1 MIDEDIFKNYNVEKI
16 FLGES
21 VFMSSKAMTTLVESL
36 TKLPGV
42 GAKTAARLAYHIV
55 EMKSADV
62 EKLAQAILNV
72 KNETHACKICFNTID
87 KSREVCEIC
96 ESKKRNGKIIC
107 VVKDAK
113 DLDAIERAGFF
124 EGKYH
129 VTGGLIS
136 PLAGITQEDIHLR
149 ELINRVAENEIEE
162 IIIAFEPTVEGDAT
176 ALFIAR
182 LLNPAGVKV
191 TKLARGLAVGADFAG
206 TDSVTLAKAI
216 ENRIP
221 V

>member
-1 MIDEDIFKNYNVEKI
+1 
-16 FLGES
+16 
-21 VFMSSKAMTTLVESL
+21 MSSKAMAALVESL

-42 GAKTAARLAYHIV
+42 GTKTAARLAYHIAA
-55 EMKSADV
+55 MKADDV
-62 EKLAQAILNV
+62 ENLAAAIRSVKLD
-72 KNETHACKICFNTID
+72 THACEICFNTID
-87 KSREVCEIC
+87 ADKNIC
-96 ESKKRNGKIIC
+96 DICASDKRDGKIIC

-113 DLDAIERAGFF
+113 DLDAIERAGTFD
-124 EGKYH
+124 GKYH

-136 PLAGITQEDIHLR
+136 PLAGVSQEDIHLR
-149 ELINRVAENEIEE
+149 ELIQRVKDDNVEE

-176 ALFIAR
+176 SLFISR

-206 TDSVTLAKAI
+206 TDSLTIAKAI
-216 ENRIP
+216 ENRVP

>member
-1 MIDEDIFKNYNVEKI
+1 
-16 FLGES
+16 
-21 VFMSSKAMTTLVESL
+21 MSSKAMAALVESL

-42 GAKTAARLAYHIV
+42 GTKTAARLAYHIAAV
-55 EMKSADV
+55 
-62 EKLAQAILNV
+62 KLD
-72 KNETHACKICFNTID
+72 THACAVCFNTID
-87 KSREVCEIC
+87 ADKNIC
-96 ESKKRNGKIIC
+96 DICASDKRDGKIIC

-113 DLDAIERAGFF
+113 DLDAIERAGTF

-136 PLAGITQEDIHLR
+136 PLAGVSQEDIHLR
-149 ELINRVAENEIEE
+149 ELIKRVGDDKIEE

-176 ALFIAR
+176 SLFISR

-206 TDSVTLAKAI
+206 TDSLTIAKAI
-216 ENRIP
+216 ENRVP

>member
-1 MIDEDIFKNYNVEKI
+1 
-16 FLGES
+16 
-21 VFMSSKAMTTLVESL
+21 MSSKAMTALVESL

-42 GAKTAARLAYHIV
+42 GNKTAARLAYHIAA
-55 EMKSADV
+55 MKADDV
-62 EKLAQAILNV
+62 ENLAAAIRSVKLD
-72 KNETHACKICFNTID
+72 TRACEICFNTID
-87 KSREVCEIC
+87 ADKNIC
-96 ESKKRNGKIIC
+96 DICASDKRDGKIIC

-113 DLDAIERAGFF
+113 DLDAIERAGTFD
-124 EGKYH
+124 GKYH

-136 PLAGITQEDIHLR
+136 PLAGVSQEDIHLR
-149 ELINRVAENEIEE
+149 ELIQRVKDDNVEE

-176 ALFIAR
+176 SLFISR

-206 TDSVTLAKAI
+206 TDSLTIAKAI
-216 ENRIP
+216 ENRVP

>member
-1 MIDEDIFKNYNVEKI
+1 M
-16 FLGES
+16 
-21 VFMSSKAMTTLVESL
+21 AALVESL

-42 GAKTAARLAYHIV
+42 GTKTAARLAYHIAA
-55 EMKSADV
+55 MKADDV
-62 EKLAQAILNV
+62 ENLAAAIRSVKLD
-72 KNETHACKICFNTID
+72 TRACEICFNTID
-87 KSREVCEIC
+87 ADKNIC
-96 ESKKRNGKIIC
+96 DICASDKRDGKIIC

-113 DLDAIERAGFF
+113 DLDAIERAGTFD
-124 EGKYH
+124 GKYH

-136 PLAGITQEDIHLR
+136 PLAGVSQEDIHLR
-149 ELINRVAENEIEE
+149 ELIKRVGDEKVEE

-176 ALFIAR
+176 ALFISR

-206 TDSVTLAKAI
+206 TDSLTIAKAI
-216 ENRIP
+216 ENRVP

>member
-1 MIDEDIFKNYNVEKI
+1 
-16 FLGES
+16 
-21 VFMSSKAMTTLVESL
+21 MSSKAMAALVESL
-36 TKLPGV
+36 QKLPGV
-42 GAKTAARLAYHIV
+42 GSKTAARLAYHIV
-55 EMKSADV
+55 EMKSDDV
-62 EKLAQAILNV
+62 ENLAAAIRNI
-72 KNETHACKICFNTID
+72 KNETHACSICFNTID
-87 KSREVCEIC
+87 KSRDICEIC
-96 ESKKRNGKIIC
+96 ASDKRNGKIIC
-107 VVKDAK
+107 VVKDSK

-124 EGKYH
+124 DGKYH

-136 PLAGITQEDIHLR
+136 PLAGVTQEDIRLR
-149 ELINRVAENEIEE
+149 ELIKRVGENDIEE

>member
-1 MIDEDIFKNYNVEKI
+1 
-16 FLGES
+16 
-21 VFMSSKAMTTLVESL
+21 MTTLVESL

-96 ESKKRNGKIIC
+96 SSTKRNGKIIC

-191 TKLARGLAVGADFAG
+191 TKLARGLAVGADFSG

>member
-1 MIDEDIFKNYNVEKI
+1 M
-16 FLGES
+16 
-21 VFMSSKAMTTLVESL
+21 AALVESL

-42 GAKTAARLAYHIV
+42 GAKTAARLAYHIA
-55 EMKSADV
+55 EMKPDDV
-62 EKLAQAILNV
+62 EDLAAAIRSVKLN
-72 KNETHACKICFNTID
+72 THACAVCFNTID
-87 KSREVCEIC
+87 ADKTVCDIC
-96 ESKKRNGKIIC
+96 ASDKRDGKIIC

-113 DLDAIERAGFF
+113 DLDAIERAGTFD
-124 EGKYH
+124 GKYH

-136 PLAGITQEDIHLR
+136 PLAGVSQNDIRLR
-149 ELINRVAENEIEE
+149 ELIQRVGDDKVEE
-162 IIIAFEPTVEGDAT
+162 VIIAFEPTVEGDAT
-176 ALFIAR
+176 SLFISR

-206 TDSVTLAKAI
+206 TDSLTLAKAI

>member
-1 MIDEDIFKNYNVEKI
+1 M
-16 FLGES
+16 
-21 VFMSSKAMTTLVESL
+21 AALVESL

-42 GAKTAARLAYHIV
+42 GIKTAARLAYHIA
-55 EMKSADV
+55 EMKADDV
-62 EKLAQAILNV
+62 ENLAAAIRSVKLD
-72 KNETHACKICFNTID
+72 THACEICFNTID
-87 KSREVCEIC
+87 AEKNIC
-96 ESKKRNGKIIC
+96 DICASDKRDGKIVC

-113 DLDAIERAGFF
+113 DLDAIERAGSF

-136 PLAGITQEDIHLR
+136 PLAGVSQEDIHLR
-149 ELINRVAENEIEE
+149 ELIKRVGDDKIEE
-162 IIIAFEPTVEGDAT
+162 VIIAFEPTVEGDAT
-176 ALFIAR
+176 SLFISR

-191 TKLARGLAVGADFAG
+191 TKLARGLAVGADFSG
-206 TDSVTLAKAI
+206 TDSLTIAKAI

>member
-1 MIDEDIFKNYNVEKI
+1 MA
-16 FLGES
+16 
-21 VFMSSKAMTTLVESL
+21 SKAMATLIESL

-42 GAKTAARLAYHIV
+42 GSKTATRLAYHIV

-62 EKLAQAILNV
+62 EKLAKAILNV

-96 ESKKRNGKIIC
+96 ESKRRDGKIIC

-124 EGKYH
+124 TGKYH

-191 TKLARGLAVGADFAG
+191 TKLARGLAVGADFSG

>member
-1 MIDEDIFKNYNVEKI
+1 M
-16 FLGES
+16 
-21 VFMSSKAMTTLVESL
+21 AALVESL

-42 GAKTAARLAYHIV
+42 GTKTAARLAYHIAA
-55 EMKSADV
+55 MKADDV
-62 EKLAQAILNV
+62 ENLAAAIRSVKLD
-72 KNETHACKICFNTID
+72 THACEICFNTID
-87 KSREVCEIC
+87 ADKNIC
-96 ESKKRNGKIIC
+96 DICASDKRDGKIIC

-113 DLDAIERAGFF
+113 DLDAIERAGTFD
-124 EGKYH
+124 GKYH

-136 PLAGITQEDIHLR
+136 PLAGVSQEDIHLR
-149 ELINRVAENEIEE
+149 ELIQRVKDDNVEE

-176 ALFIAR
+176 SLFISR

-206 TDSVTLAKAI
+206 TDSLTIAKAI
-216 ENRIP
+216 ENRVP

>member
-1 MIDEDIFKNYNVEKI
+1 
-16 FLGES
+16 
-21 VFMSSKAMTTLVESL
+21 MSSKALAALVESL

-42 GAKTAARLAYHIV
+42 GTKTAARLAYHIAA
-55 EMKSADV
+55 MKADDV
-62 EKLAQAILNV
+62 ENLAAAIRSVKLD
-72 KNETHACKICFNTID
+72 TRACEICFNTID
-87 KSREVCEIC
+87 AEKNIC
-96 ESKKRNGKIIC
+96 DICASEKRDGKIIC

-113 DLDAIERAGFF
+113 DLDAIERTGSFN
-124 EGKYH
+124 GKYH

-136 PLAGITQEDIHLR
+136 PLAGISQNDIHLR
-149 ELINRVAENEIEE
+149 ELIKRVSENDVEE

-176 ALFIAR
+176 SLFISR

-206 TDSVTLAKAI
+206 TDSLTIAKAI
-216 ENRIP
+216 ENRVP